1 MKALILSFLMTLAII
16 PNAHAI
22 DQASI
27 EALKKQGFEVR
38 MGELTGAGSK
48 LSMGRLAGFIHP
60 RGIVMK
66 NDCKNIQDK
75 DTRPLE
81 PTISD
86 ITKVIVD
93 QSVLSAN
100 EFEGFFTYQQ

>member
-38 MGELTGAGSK
+38 MGELTGAGS
-48 LSMGRLAGFIHP
+48 
-60 RGIVMK
+60 
-66 NDCKNIQDK
+66 NDCKNIQVK

>member
-1 MKALILSFLMTLAII
+1 MKAIILSLLITLAML
-16 PNAHAI
+16 PSAHAI
-22 DQASI
+22 DQGTLDT
-27 EALKKQGFEVR
+27 LKKQGFEVR

-48 LSMGRLAGFIHP
+48 LSMVRLAGFIHP
-60 RGIVMK
+60 KGIVMK
-66 NDCKNIQDK
+66 SDCQNIQVK

-86 ITKVIVD
+86 ITKVVVD

-100 EFEGFFTYQQ
+100 EFEGFFTYK